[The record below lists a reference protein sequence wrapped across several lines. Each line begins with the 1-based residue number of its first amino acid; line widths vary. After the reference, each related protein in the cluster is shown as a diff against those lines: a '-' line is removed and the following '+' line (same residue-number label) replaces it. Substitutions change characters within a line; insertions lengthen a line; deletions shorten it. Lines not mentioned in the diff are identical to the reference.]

1 MKRKALVALKVSVLA
16 VSIMSLAFI
25 MAYTAAAQPTRDN
38 SLLRVEV
45 TSHSGE
51 HVNVSVPV
59 SILDTVYNAFPEELK
74 QFCEQIELTPAA
86 VIAALEELDGE
97 DLLNVAG
104 KDKVRVWLEPVSNE
118 NRKDLGFVKVSVVK
132 EEDGEED
139 TVVNLKIPRGL
150 VQLIGIAADEFGI
163 FDEIELDLPKQIR
176 TNN

>member
-1 MKRKALVALKVSVLA
+1 MKRKSLIALKVSVFGIAILSLA
-16 VSIMSLAFI
+16 VLV
-25 MAYTAAAQPTRDN
+25 AYNAAAQPTRDN
-38 SLLRVEV
+38 SLLKIEV
-45 TSHSGE
+45 NAHSGE

-59 SILDTVYNAFPEELK
+59 SILDTVYGVFPEELK

-86 VIAALEELDGE
+86 VITALEELEGE
-97 DLLNVAG
+97 DLLNIAG
-104 KDKVRVWLEPVSNE
+104 KDNVRVWLEPVSNE
-118 NRKDLGFVKVSVVK
+118 NRRELGFLKVSVVK
-132 EEDGEED
+132 EEEGEEN